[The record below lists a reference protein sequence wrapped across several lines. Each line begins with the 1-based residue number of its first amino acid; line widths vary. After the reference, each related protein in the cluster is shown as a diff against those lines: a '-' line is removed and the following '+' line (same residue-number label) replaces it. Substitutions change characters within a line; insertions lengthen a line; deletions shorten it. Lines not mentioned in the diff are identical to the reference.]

1 MDRIPMKASGIW
13 LTVLS
18 VAGLCMTP
26 APTDAKAEPANGPI
40 SPGGAEERRD
50 HFRTPI
56 EAVVAFLEAVKAK
69 DAVRLREATFARAS
83 TEAIAKNQPLFTA
96 ILAQSL
102 SETELA
108 ELASRLEGYRVS
120 GMVRPTASGRAK
132 VIVKKPG
139 PNGRQY
145 LRTFTTR
152 WQKETGWKVSDI
164 GEQRERET
172 PIQAR

>member
-1 MDRIPMKASGIW
+1 MDWVPMKASGIL

-18 VAGLCMTP
+18 VAGLCMTL
-26 APTDAKAEPANGPI
+26 APSDAKAEPATGPI

-50 HFRTPI
+50 HVRTPI
-56 EAVVAFLEAVKAK
+56 EAVVAFLDAVKAK
-69 DAVRLREATFARAS
+69 DAVRLREATFAHAS
-83 TEAIAKNQPLFTA
+83 TEAIPKNQPLFTA

-120 GMVRPTASGRAK
+120 GMVPPTASGLAK
-132 VIVKKPG
+132 VIVTKPG

-145 LRTFTTR
+145 LRTFRTR
-152 WQKETGWKVSDI
+152 WQKEIGWKVSDI

-172 PIQAR
+172 PIQAP